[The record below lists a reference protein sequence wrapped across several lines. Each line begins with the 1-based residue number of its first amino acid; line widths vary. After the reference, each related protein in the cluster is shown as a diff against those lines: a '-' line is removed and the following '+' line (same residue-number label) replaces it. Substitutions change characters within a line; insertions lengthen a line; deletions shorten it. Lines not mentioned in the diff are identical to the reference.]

1 MHKWDLEKF
10 TYPWEYIVID
20 NFLPEK
26 LFKILLCSIVNNDFA
41 FSKSDF
47 NDIKITYE
55 DFYKQEVNDFFKQ
68 YINETFITEYFSA
81 YRNYSVLESHFTF
94 QTTLLGDTSPIHCDN
109 EAKILTLVLYTSPE
123 TQIGTTLYDVNKKY
137 SKTIDWIPNRAFIFC
152 PLSDLTY
159 HSYKNEISV
168 FRNTLNFNLLSKD

>member
-1 MHKWDLEKF
+1 MHKWSLEKF
-10 TYPWEYIVID
+10 TYPWEHIVID
-20 NFLPEK
+20 NFLPEEI
-26 LFKILLCSIVNNDFA
+26 FKILLCSIVNKDFA
-41 FSKSDF
+41 FS
-47 NDIKITYE
+47 NRPLRNIKIDYE

-94 QTTLLGDTSPIHCDN
+94 QTTRCLTSPIHCDN
-109 EAKILTLVLYTSPE
+109 EAKILSLVLYTSPK

-159 HSYKNEISV
+159 HSYKNETSV
-168 FRNTLNFNLLSKD
+168 FRNTLNFNLSSEG

>member
-1 MHKWDLEKF
+1 MHKWSLEKF
-10 TYPWEYIVID
+10 TYPWEHIVID
-20 NFLPEK
+20 NFLPEEI
-26 LFKILLCSIVNNDFA
+26 FKILLCSIVNKDFT
-41 FSKSDF
+41 FSKRRSG
-47 NDIKITYE
+47 NIKINYE

-94 QTTLLGDTSPIHCDN
+94 QTTPCRTSPIHCDN
-109 EAKILTLVLYTSPE
+109 EAKILSLVLYTSPE

-137 SKTIDWIPNRAFIFC
+137 FKTIDWIPNRAFIFC

-159 HSYKNEISV
+159 HSYKNETSV
-168 FRNTLNFNLLSKD
+168 FRNTLNFNLSSEV